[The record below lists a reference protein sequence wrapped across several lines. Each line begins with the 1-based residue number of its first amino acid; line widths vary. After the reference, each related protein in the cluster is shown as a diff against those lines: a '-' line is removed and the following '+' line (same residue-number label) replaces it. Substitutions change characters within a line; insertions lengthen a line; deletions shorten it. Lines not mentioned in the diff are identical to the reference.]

1 MQVMVIETGLI
12 KVPAL
17 IAGTFFIQQRRISFC
32 SIAIFYEKR

>member
-17 IAGTFFIQQRRISFC
+17 IRGNFFIQQRRIPL
-32 SIAIFYEKR
+32 AA